1 MRATTEAIIIKADL
15 TEATDSLFLEVCD
28 CSGNIDIY
36 TLNSRDLDIDLT
48 RIIIQKKIAVGNPA
62 GAPISPRGGNHINMV
77 VKNQIGKPI
86 NKNGRRF
93 PNFPGFLLSTITP
106 KITAKKAETIN

>member
-1 MRATTEAIIIKADL
+1 M
-15 TEATDSLFLEVCD
+15 EVCD

-36 TLNSRDLDIDLT
+36 TLKSRDLDIDLT
-48 RIIIQKKIAVGNPA
+48 RIITQKKIAVGNPA
-62 GAPISPRGGNHINMV
+62 VAPGSPRGGNHIKMV
-77 VKNQIGKPI
+77 VRNHIGKPI

-106 KITAKKAETIN
+106 KIIAKNAETIN